1 MVSNALDRSK
11 NMPKVDSFLS
21 IAEDKLVIRSIKSF
35 SLDLVQSNDYYGI
48 QIFSSIRY
56 YASSR
61 IQSVGCT

>member
-11 NMPKVDSFLS
+11 NMPKVDSFQS
-21 IAEDKLVIRSIKSF
+21 IAEDKLLIRSIKSF

-61 IQSVGCT
+61 IQSVGFT

>member
-1 MVSNALDRSK
+1 MVSNALDRTK

-48 QIFSSIRY
+48 QIFSSIR
-56 YASSR
+56 
-61 IQSVGCT
+61 